1 MKDKINK
8 INWHINLW
16 IWYGRLSPILFLI
29 GAFALYQILNTNI
42 PIIFFSAWAIFIAT
56 GLIWW
61 AWVIKVLLDMV
72 NMFQD
77 IIYYT
82 FKKRKQTINEP
93 DTFNNPNHTRF
104 NYFLK

>member
-1 MKDKINK
+1 MKDKLNK

-29 GAFALYQILNTNI
+29 GAFALYQILNTDI

-56 GLIWW
+56 GIIWW

-72 NMFQD
+72 NLFIQVSEHVESIQNTIKEVKED
-77 IIYYT
+77 IK
-82 FKKRKQTINEP
+82 FLDN
-93 DTFNNPNHTRF
+93 TR
-104 NYFLK
+104 ND

>member
-29 GAFALYQILNTNI
+29 GAFALYEILNTDI

-56 GLIWW
+56 GIIWW
-61 AWVIKVLLDMV
+61 GWVIKVLLDMV
-72 NMFQD
+72 NMFHDVSEHVEYIKNSLKEVKED
-77 IIYYT
+77 IK
-82 FKKRKQTINEP
+82 FLDN
-93 DTFNNPNHTRF
+93 TR
-104 NYFLK
+104 ND

>member
-29 GAFALYQILNTNI
+29 GAFALYQILNTDI

-56 GLIWW
+56 GIIWW
-61 AWVIKVLLDMV
+61 GWVIKVLLDMV
-72 NMFQD
+72 NMFHDVSEHVEYIKNSLKEVKED
-77 IIYYT
+77 IK
-82 FKKRKQTINEP
+82 FLDN
-93 DTFNNPNHTRF
+93 TR
-104 NYFLK
+104 ND

>member
-29 GAFALYQILNTNI
+29 GAFALYQILNTDI

-56 GLIWW
+56 GIIWW

-72 NMFQD
+72 NLFIQVSEHVESIQNTIKEVKED
-77 IIYYT
+77 IK
-82 FKKRKQTINEP
+82 FLDN
-93 DTFNNPNHTRF
+93 TR
-104 NYFLK
+104 ND